1 MLIESIG
8 LFHKGQW
15 GVSYRGLPEGLACE
29 GPVGRAQN
37 RTSQHDEI

>member
-1 MLIESIG
+1 MLVESIG
-8 LFHKGQW
+8 LFLKGQLEL
-15 GVSYRGLPEGLACE
+15 SYRGLPEGLACK